1 MEKNDWA
8 SFQIEVAAGSSCSTD
23 TLEARPARQGRL
35 AVDRHRPRGSP
46 IDAAGRDGRY
56 FPQLEGSFCPM
67 RASSIDS
74 SRRSS
79 ISETKMKFS
88 GRALFRRTGRRTT
101 CPPEI
106 AISDGI
112 NENFESSI
120 DLSVL

>member
-1 MEKNDWA
+1 
-8 SFQIEVAAGSSCSTD
+8 
-23 TLEARPARQGRL
+23 
-35 AVDRHRPRGSP
+35 
-46 IDAAGRDGRY
+46 
-56 FPQLEGSFCPM
+56 M

-120 DLSVL
+120 DLSVLPGQAACSSSVSNPGVTGAFRSHLGRH